1 LQKSLFEKC
10 NQRNPIDL
18 CQELYREISKSIHK
32 IKNIEF
38 KSASSLI
45 REYRIFP
52 DRKCVNLNKISDP
65 TNNNPK
71 YISFLCSE
79 FYYKHRSFIDLLF
92 LIFHDIQD
100 LVCLIASNTSSSSRS
115 MSKTESYLALELL
128 LGCAFNLS
136 QSNQYNIEFSIG
148 ILTGIHCRILKLSE
162 DVTYKFLCLLLD
174 CLPMFQLIHSNL
186 KKKDSKFENLIN
198 FYSGF
203 LGVFPIEFAGEL
215 CKVLFT
221 DINVAIK
228 NMSSPSL
235 IFLNEVESKFLFPL
249 MNKVYRDIQ
258 NVAEFI
264 RSWDESG
271 NFRIYLTSVNK
282 LENYG
287 FQLIQETCKKRK
299 RGKRLGLEIFEELN

>member
-1 LQKSLFEKC
+1 MRQ
-10 NQRNPIDL
+10 
-18 CQELYREISKSIHK
+18 
-32 IKNIEF
+32 
-38 KSASSLI
+38 
-45 REYRIFP
+45 YRIFP
-52 DRKCVNLNKISDP
+52 DKKCVNLNKISDP
-65 TNNNPK
+65 TNINPK
-71 YISFLCSE
+71 YISILCSE
-79 FYYKHRSFIDLLF
+79 FYYKHQSFIDLLF

-100 LVCLIASNTSSSSRS
+100 LVCIIASNSNYNSIS
-115 MSKTESYLALELL
+115 MTKTDSYLTLELL

-136 QSNQYNIEFSIG
+136 ERNQYNIEFSLG
-148 ILTGIHCRILKLSE
+148 ILTAIHCRILKLNE
-162 DVTYKFLCLLLD
+162 VVTYKFLCLLLD
-174 CLPMFQLIHSNL
+174 CLPSFQLIHGNL
-186 KKKDSKFENLIN
+186 KKKDSKFEILIN

-203 LGVFPIEFAGEL
+203 LGVFPTEFAGEL

-235 IFLNEVESKFLFPL
+235 IFLNEVETKFLFPM

-264 RSWDESG
+264 RNWDESG

-287 FQLIQETCKKRK
+287 FQLIQQETCKKRK
-299 RGKRLGLEIFEELN
+299 RNKRLGLEIFEELN